1 MISST
6 AVMRILHCRTGLT
19 GDGAQRLL
27 LRLTRGLQNYSLQ
40 SVVVNLGPATP
51 LVSEFEAAKVPVLSL
66 GISPSLGDIPSAI
79 SSLRRVMNDLE
90 PDIVQGWMYHANVMT
105 LLAKTA
111 GRLHLPLA
119 WNIRRGMDDYRQ
131 RSRTTRAVIRMS
143 STLSRYVDSI
153 VYCSAISRSQ
163 HETFGYARDHGQV
176 MHNGFDTGKFAPC
189 QVARE
194 EARALF
200 GAQDDEVVI
209 GNIGRFDVAKGHRHL
224 LEAFALV
231 AASVRNVRLVCV
243 GRGMDA
249 SNREVLDLLAR
260 AGIAERVTL
269 LGERD
274 HVERI
279 FPGFD
284 MYCSSSI
291 AEGFP
296 NVVAEAMACALPCV
310 VTDVGGSA
318 EIVDQTG
325 MVVAPRNSSALAK
338 GLRRYV
344 KLSPTERRLIGE
356 KARARVRDVFSLES
370 MVSNYAR
377 MYRSLRSGGFERAAS
392 STHAT

>member
-1 MISST
+1 
-6 AVMRILHCRTGLT
+6 MRILHCITGLT

-27 LRLTRGLQNYSLQ
+27 LRLTRGLRDYSVR

-51 LVSEFEAAKVPVLSL
+51 LVAEFEAVKVPVLSL
-66 GISPSLGDIPSAI
+66 GISPSVSDIPGAI
-79 SSLRRVMNDLE
+79 SSLRRVMRDLE

-105 LLAKTA
+105 FLAKTA
-111 GRLHLPLA
+111 GRFHFPLA

-131 RSRTTRAVIRMS
+131 RSRATRAVIRMS

-153 VYCSAISRSQ
+153 VYCSGISRSQ
-163 HETFGYARDHGQV
+163 HEAFGYARENGRV
-176 MHNGFDTGKFAPC
+176 MHNGFDTAKFTPC
-189 QVARE
+189 EVARG

-200 GAQDDEVVI
+200 GARDDEVVI

-224 LEAFALV
+224 LEAFALL

-249 SNREVLDLLAR
+249 GNGEVSDLLTR

-291 AEGFP
+291 SEGFP
-296 NVVAEAMACALPCV
+296 NVIAEAMACALPCV
-310 VTDVGGSA
+310 VTDAGGSA

-325 MVVAPRNSSALAK
+325 VVVAPRNSSALAK
-338 GLRRYV
+338 ELRRYV
-344 KLSPTERRLIGE
+344 MLSSTERRVIGE

-370 MVSNYAR
+370 MVSNYAH
-377 MYRSLRSGGFERAAS
+377 MYRTLHGDRFES
-392 STHAT
+392 EPSATIAT